1 MERKKNIPKKEGE
14 NTTNMPAKRRESK
27 RKDDS
32 LGVEAEKKGN
42 DMKGKVTKPSAS
54 PMRKKATAQLLRE
67 KGKVDLQ

>member
-1 MERKKNIPKKEGE
+1 
-14 NTTNMPAKRRESK
+14 MPAKRRESK